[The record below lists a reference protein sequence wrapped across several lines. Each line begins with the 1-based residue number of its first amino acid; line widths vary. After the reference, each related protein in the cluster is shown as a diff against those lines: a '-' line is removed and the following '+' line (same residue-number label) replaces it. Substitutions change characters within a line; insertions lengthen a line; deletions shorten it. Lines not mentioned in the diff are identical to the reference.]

1 MIYNSSCGS
10 WRTKKLDNMKKLLS
24 ITMLFLL
31 SIALHAQNNVIQF
44 LGIPVDGSKSEMI
57 RKLKA
62 KGFSNDPHNNDAL
75 IGEFNGSKVNVFV
88 VTNNDKVCRIAVS
101 DVNYVNERSIQIRFN
116 KLCEQFANNSKYM
129 ALQDYTIPED
139 ENISY
144 EISVNK
150 KRYEAV
156 FYQQPAVTD
165 TVAVREK
172 LRSILLSKY
181 TEEQLENPTEELRS
195 EMLKISTEYVIEEY
209 SKRPVWFMISDFY
222 GEYYI
227 SMFYDNEYN
236 RANGEDL

>member
-1 MIYNSSCGS
+1 M
-10 WRTKKLDNMKKLLS
+10 RKLLS
-24 ITMLFLL
+24 ITMLLMA
-31 SIALHAQNNVIQF
+31 SIVLHAQNDVTQF
-44 LGIPVDGSKSEMI
+44 LGIPVNGNKSDMI

-62 KGFSNDPHNNDAL
+62 KGFRNDPNNDAL
-75 IGEFNGSKVNVFV
+75 VGEFNGTEVNVFV
-88 VTNNDKVCRIAVS
+88 VTNNDKVCRIMVS
-101 DVNYVNERSIQIRFN
+101 DVNHVNERAIQIRFN
-116 KLCEQFANNSKYM
+116 KLCEQFTNNSKYM
-129 ALQDYTIPED
+129 TLQDYTIPED
-139 ENISY
+139 EDISY

-165 TVAVREK
+165 TIAVREK

-181 TEEQLENPTEELRS
+181 TKEQLENPTEELES
-195 EMLKISTEYVIEEY
+195 EILKISTKYVLEEY

-222 GEYYI
+222 GKYYI